1 MTKIGTRGITT
12 WVAAVLTVCAAAPQ
26 PARAQQ
32 NERVTPPAVPAN
44 LVAPVG
50 TKAFL
55 EGHAL
60 GTQNYICLPAATGF
74 AWTFYGP
81 QATLFN
87 DAGKQTTTHF
97 LSANPYEAGA
107 LRATWQHSNDTSA
120 VWAAAIQTS
129 TDPMFVAPGAIP
141 WLLLQVLGSQDGP
154 GGGDKLSSA
163 LYIQRVHTSG
173 GVIPAA
179 GCAVPTDMGKKVQ
192 VPYQADYVFYKQRGH
207 GDSH

>member
-1 MTKIGTRGITT
+1 MTKIGIRNIR
-12 WVAAVLTVCAAAPQ
+12 WFAAALALCAAAPQ
-26 PARAQQ
+26 AVRAQQ
-32 NERVTPPAVPAN
+32 AERVTPPAVPAN

-55 EGHAL
+55 EGHAI
-60 GTQNYICLPAATGF
+60 GTQNYICLPTATGF
-74 AWTFYGP
+74 GWAFYGP

-87 DAGKQTTTHF
+87 DEGKQITTHF

-107 LRATWQHSNDTSA
+107 PRATWQHSRDTSA

-141 WLLLQVLGSQDGP
+141 WLLLQVLGSQEGP

-173 GVIPAA
+173 GVMPAT
-179 GCAVPTDMGKKVQ
+179 GCAVTTDIGKKML
-192 VPYQADYVFYKQRGH
+192 VPYEADYVFYKHRGH